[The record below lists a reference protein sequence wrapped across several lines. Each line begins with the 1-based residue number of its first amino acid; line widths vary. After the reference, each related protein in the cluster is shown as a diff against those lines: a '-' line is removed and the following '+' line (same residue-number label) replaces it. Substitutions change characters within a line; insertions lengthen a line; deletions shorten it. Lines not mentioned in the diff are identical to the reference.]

1 MQSFLCR
8 VMALVFV
15 LNCMLPAPGAWAQP
29 RVSSDQIRQLVNQFV
44 PEQLE
49 EQLESSVA
57 AASEELQYAQTPA
70 EIATAISKLHSAV
83 EVRAAFNKQEEAKQ
97 KLRESLVAPRSS
109 TYVAPPK
116 WLSFHVA
123 RPKENEVLEKLKK
136 NELTIDEM
144 LNYIDPFDPE
154 KYDIQNIIYASE
166 VLGNSVDSFL
176 AFPDYLFLE
185 ELNSLVL
192 FAQLRVLYR
201 LEKLSKKAPASI
213 YDAMALGSLRITLWK
228 LHNFYVQTGQK
239 DPLLAPE
246 IGNPLSNSSFPAPQF
261 NDELPWIAT
270 NSWAQREISFQLPPD
285 IYQQI
290 NRQFL
295 SELKALKAKNPEETS
310 TEYQMLLTLA
320 DYATV
325 YAILQNPS
333 YVRKIVKVFDEGA
346 KRSLIS
352 DKVVPGKFLQ
362 QYSSLLNAIFTSV
375 YESVKYLSS
384 DSAVWNQIVEM
395 AVEFSDPE
403 KYSLPTRIFAL
414 EMASLLY
421 RNNQSCPVASGANVP
436 PYPVF
441 IRCNTGDTRDAA
453 RRSLFARR
461 TADLYAPLTRTHYL
475 GMKDYGL
482 DSQQMQM
489 LADKLAFIY
498 NGFANDDLK
507 WDYSRPH
514 MKGSYVLDKGEDGK
528 SLILNGENSIPRLV
542 PIEHGQQFR
551 LPDGSLKTISGFAR
565 TSDGTWVEMQLKNG
579 LNAKK
584 ASDEATAKFFWFVGN
599 AIFWIY
605 GGEIFSFIGTAYRTT
620 KGAMI
625 ALPKAVKA
633 ASQANKGRRMMR
645 FGIEIQKGVRYA
657 NLSKTL
663 NNNAVTLVAERTIEK
678 PLTRAER
685 KMPVTQSYTPKLEY
699 KYQAVTSQHALRG
712 EYSKWNPKR
721 WFGMKPPEIT
731 RFSFYQPTPGF
742 GGIRQGSS
750 YVGNT
755 SLSRGIRNWDDWRKL
770 RSSFRSPEVPIPN
783 TSTEA
788 LSTFTKG
795 FRSPSDPK
803 IMAFPQFYD
812 YATRK
817 QLFQELRLTQAVTDA
832 AKNGAFNAW
841 VPIKT
846 PVYSGAS
853 SKATGET
860 VTWWNVNRLG
870 LVGNEMAEGTTSI
883 LLTPAISKKAAQSML
898 IDPTKLDNAIE
909 IPLQQVFTNSWQPT
923 VIGHYFN
930 KVQRSGLGK
939 YLLPDYVPNANF
951 WKATTSNWRFAV
963 PTLKHT
969 ASNTRFWQGF
979 VGNTLF
985 FGAWAGLDMA
995 TYPFMESFMVSSA
1008 EEDREKFLA
1017 EFGDTFSQEEL
1028 DKDAAAVKAAN
1039 EAAGL
1044 NEEQLQTPSISA
1056 YEAVTSAQKK
1066 SSEGALLTFPIIA
1079 FRRIL
1084 PEGLGHLS
1092 FVSDQERAM
1101 VNQMYIRLQVAR
1113 ATREQKRQAA
1123 LDQMLEQIQ
1132 YDQVIMEEYC
1142 YYLGG
1147 EAAQKDMQ
1155 EIYRQYEGRVRAAM
1169 ATQEPLEEQLKKISS
1184 IQDDV
1189 SRQVQQKYD
1198 ELIYSYEMSQEKAAQ
1213 QLQQQAQQVEEEE
1226 YIPDYGQYFEETP
1239 VEGY

>member
-1 MQSFLCR
+1 M
-8 VMALVFV
+8 
-15 LNCMLPAPGAWAQP
+15 
-29 RVSSDQIRQLVNQFV
+29 
-44 PEQLE
+44 
-49 EQLESSVA
+49 
-57 AASEELQYAQTPA
+57 
-70 EIATAISKLHSAV
+70 
-83 EVRAAFNKQEEAKQ
+83 
-97 KLRESLVAPRSS
+97 
-109 TYVAPPK
+109 
-116 WLSFHVA
+116 
-123 RPKENEVLEKLKK
+123 
-136 NELTIDEM
+136 
-144 LNYIDPFDPE
+144 
-154 KYDIQNIIYASE
+154 
-166 VLGNSVDSFL
+166 LGNSVDSFL
-176 AFPDYLFLE
+176 ASPDYLFLE

-192 FAQLRVLYR
+192 FAILRVLYR
-201 LEKLSKKAPASI
+201 LNQLSQKG
-213 YDAMALGSLRITLWK
+213 YDTIFDVMAVGSLRITLWK
-228 LHNFYVQTGQK
+228 LHNFYTQTGQE
-239 DPLLAPE
+239 DPLLPSLTDGTSPADVFFPTPQ
-246 IGNPLSNSSFPAPQF
+246 INDSLVWQTKPLDKSKTYFK
-261 NDELPWIAT
+261 
-270 NSWAQREISFQLPPD
+270 LPPN
-285 IYQQI
+285 IYEKI
-290 NRQFL
+290 NQQFL

-310 TEYQMLLTLA
+310 AEYQILLSLA

-333 YVRKIVKVFDEGA
+333 YVREIVKVFDEGA
-346 KRSLIS
+346 KRSLS
-352 DKVVPGKFLQ
+352 GKVVPGKFQQ
-362 QYSSLLNAIFTSV
+362 QYSSLLNGIFTSV

-421 RNNQSCPVASGANVP
+421 QNNQSCPVASGANVP

-475 GMKDYGL
+475 GMEDYGL

-489 LADKLAFIY
+489 LSDKLAFIY

-507 WDYSRPH
+507 MDFSRPR
-514 MKGSYVLDKGEDGK
+514 MKGSYVLDKDENGK

-542 PIEHGQQFR
+542 PINHGYQFQ

-584 ASDEATAKFFWFVGN
+584 ASDEANVKFFWFVGN

-620 KGAMI
+620 KGAMM
-625 ALPKAVKA
+625 ALPKAIKA
-633 ASQANKGRRMMR
+633 ASQANKGRRAMR

-663 NNNAVTLVAERTIEK
+663 NNNAVTLVAERITEK

-1008 EEDREKFLA
+1008 EQDREKFLA

-1066 SSEGALLTFPIIA
+1066 SSEGALLTFPVIA

-1084 PEGLGHLS
+1084 PEGLGYLS

-1226 YIPDYGQYFEETP
+1226 YVPDYGQYFEETP